1 MLFEGVSVNLP
12 PVSDDEGW
20 MRLALEQAQQAAAQG
35 EVPVGAVV
43 VQGGQLVAAAGNA
56 PRALCDP
63 SAHAEV
69 LALRAAAQQ
78 LGNYRLPPDATLYV
92 TLEPCAMCAGA
103 LLHARVGRVVFGA
116 ADPKAGAAG
125 SVLDVLGNVRLNA
138 HAAVQGGVL
147 AGECGALLQEFF
159 RARRN
164 NPEPLREDALRTPD
178 ERFAALPDL
187 WPPHYVQDLPA
198 LDGLR
203 MHYLDSAPEADADAP
218 ALLLLHAAGRWS
230 YAFTCAA
237 QAAHAAGWRVLAPDF
252 IGFGRSDKP
261 KKAAWHASAP
271 HAAIV
276 LQWLESLGVQRL
288 AWHGDGLGRRVGEE
302 LQRAAPQL
310 QWLAPPPQ
318 LQAWLALDKA
328 ANADDNHPAWRAP
341 FPDDGHRAA
350 LRHVE

>member
-1 MLFEGVSVNLP
+1 MSTT
-12 PVSDDEGW
+12 SDDARW
-20 MRLALEQAQQAAAQG
+20 MRLALEQARQAAAQG

-56 PRALCDP
+56 PRARCDP

-69 LALRAAAQQ
+69 LALRAAART

-125 SVLDVLGNVRLNA
+125 SVLDVLGEPRLNA
-138 HAAVQGGVL
+138 HTAVQGGVL
-147 AGECGALLQEFF
+147 AAECGALLQDFF
-159 RARRN
+159 KARRS

-178 ERFAALPDL
+178 ACFAELPDL

-203 MHYLDSAPEADADAP
+203 MHYLDSAPEADVDAP

-230 YAFTCAA
+230 YAFSRAA

-261 KKAAWHASAP
+261 KKAAWHAAAP
-271 HAAIV
+271 HAAI
-276 LQWLESLGVQRL
+276 LQQWLESLGVQRL
-288 AWHGDGLGRRVGEE
+288 AWHGEGLGQRVGEE

-310 QWLAPPPQ
+310 LPHLQWLAPPPQ
-318 LQAWLALDKA
+318 LQEWLALDA
-328 ANADDNHPAWRAP
+328 AARADDNHPAWRAP
-341 FPDDGHRAA
+341 FPDAGHRAA
-350 LRHVE
+350 LG